1 MDGTERANG
10 PMMQPCAM
18 LMMMG
23 RETRADVQ
31 REEEEEEKRRMD
43 RVLCMC
49 AIVFT
54 NYGINET
61 QLQIDI

>member
-31 REEEEEEKRRMD
+31 REEEEKRRMD